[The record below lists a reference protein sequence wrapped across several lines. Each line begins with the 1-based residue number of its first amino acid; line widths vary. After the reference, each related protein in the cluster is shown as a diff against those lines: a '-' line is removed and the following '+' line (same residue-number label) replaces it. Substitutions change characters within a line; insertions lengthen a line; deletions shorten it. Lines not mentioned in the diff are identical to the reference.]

1 MAQYKLRN
9 GAYPNTLAFINNI
22 TLTMNKTQIIG
33 GVLLAVAI
41 AAYFL
46 NENYIPDFIL
56 GLVAAIG
63 AGFLFKL
70 IPFKKK
76 NPAN

>member
-1 MAQYKLRN
+1 
-9 GAYPNTLAFINNI
+9 
-22 TLTMNKTQIIG
+22 MNKTQIIG
-33 GVLLAVAI
+33 GVLLAVAV